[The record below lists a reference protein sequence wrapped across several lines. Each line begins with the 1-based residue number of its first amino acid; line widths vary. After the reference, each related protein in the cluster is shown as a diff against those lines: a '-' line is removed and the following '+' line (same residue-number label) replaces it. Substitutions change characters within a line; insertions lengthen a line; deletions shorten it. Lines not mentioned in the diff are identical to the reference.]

1 MSKNN
6 KRKRYSR
13 QYSEEQNDID
23 KKLFESET
31 LKSIYEHFSLRH
43 NERYVKDKATILSYG
58 DYYNIWVCK
67 LRGYLVSKNELE
79 MVRYI
84 GSYMKDETIYKII
97 YNKVF
102 GVFVPITIY
111 EVTDNKK
118 KWRMYQAYLRN
129 KKSNL

>member
-1 MSKNN
+1 MSK
-6 KRKRYSR
+6 KTKAK
-13 QYSEEQNDID
+13 QYTEEQIVD

-31 LKSIYEHFSLRH
+31 LKSIYEHFTLRH
-43 NERYVKDKATILSYG
+43 NERYVKDNATILSYG
-58 DYYNIWVCK
+58 EYYNIWVCK
-67 LRGYLVSKNELE
+67 LRGNLVSKNELE

-129 KKSNL
+129 KKLNICK